1 MAVILLVD
9 DDEDILAMSGR
20 WLEKAGYEVIKA
32 MSGMEAL
39 SVLSDKKIDLVL
51 LDYVM
56 PEMNGTETLRKIR
69 EDERFK
75 DLRVVVRTGMQDQEI
90 EEELESLNPQKVL
103 PKSEGKA
110 AFLDAVAQ
118 VLM

>member
-9 DDEDILAMSGR
+9 DDEDILTMSGR

-32 MSGMEAL
+32 LSGSEAL

-56 PEMNGTETLRKIR
+56 PEMSGTETLRKIR

-75 DLRVVVRTGMQDQEI
+75 DLPVIIRTGMQDNEI
-90 EEELESLNPQKVL
+90 ENELSGLNPQKIV
-103 PKSEGKA
+103 PKSEGKST
-110 AFLDAVAQ
+110 FLAAVAESI
-118 VLM
+118 M